1 MCAATYKC
9 IQSVR
14 VGTRICMRKRWYT
27 HAEPV
32 IHTYSPT
39 GWEPC
44 RRGCE
49 AAIAA
54 PARMLLLFA
63 KRCIILSAMS
73 GISKRN
79 TSGFAIVLRIC
90 SPIQFPPALRARS
103 RHTFLYPTI
112 SFPLSPTSLDYA
124 LPLVPLLQELHRN
137 WPALHVTGM
146 HDSQIT
152 RKPGRRRRHPEVSLS
167 QQDRIS
173 KIEPHPLKYI
183 FFYNKLYH

>member
-1 MCAATYKC
+1 MCTATYKC
-9 IQSVR
+9 ISTVH
-14 VGTRICMRKRWYT
+14 VDTRICVRKRWYT

-32 IHTYSPT
+32 IRIRL
-39 GWEPC
+39 GREPR

-49 AAIAA
+49 AATAA

-90 SPIQFPPALRARS
+90 SPIQFPSALRS
-103 RHTFLYPTI
+103 PTYVSIPLYP
-112 SFPLSPTSLDYA
+112 SLFLR
-124 LPLVPLLQELHRN
+124 LPSTMHYFVPLLQELHHN
-137 WPALHVTGM
+137 WPTLHVTGM

-152 RKPGRRRRHPEVSLS
+152 RKPSRRRQNPGVS
-167 QQDRIS
+167 
-173 KIEPHPLKYI
+173 
-183 FFYNKLYH
+183 FA